1 MINGTSLLSTL
12 NELKIAV
19 DSGVHHASPQIR
31 EPLAILFPLTDNEG
45 ESPLPVAEVVSDKEW
60 FWDLIHKIALNESV
74 LWYRTAVKA
83 ILVHADPEGLVNIGV
98 KNANYVSRAQ
108 NFKELADAVRAR
120 GAGDYIRFTELV
132 DRFAVP
138 RSVGQVSIIQELM
151 LEAYEL
157 AESEKVISSIKN
169 LFEHDPVRFLPH
181 LRRLYYQ
188 AGLIKSFDFCRL
200 LHSGIPVLTANSPS
214 IKAIDLW
221 QEIYSVDMEYISRA
235 HEQFSSASTDPLS
248 QRAWLG
254 FRDFLN
260 VKIQHPSMTP
270 EITLGISS
278 TDWLTNESIS
288 NQIRSFANES
298 DNYYYAGLCR
308 FAQIQILREMVNA
321 WGGSKTA
328 FLGKVL
334 RNSAD
339 YCPMHLTSGE
349 LARKFVESFLITS
362 RLSPDSFAMNRFG
375 TQKFLRL
382 SYESRPFRISSKAMN
397 FLTRN
402 GSSPLLE
409 WQEAALTSWVAHGRQ
424 GLVSAATGTG
434 KSRLGIAAILEA
446 FEDGL
451 PVVLLTHRLAI
462 KGQWKK
468 DELMS
473 ISEADIHGYELADK
487 DRYFKLGENVVEL
500 SSEDHYNPYDPPI
513 ARPGR
518 VLIALDK
525 SLADR
530 THLLP
535 SGDQPGL
542 LVADEVHQ
550 FNDPTGAKIL
560 TGSFSRRLGMSATI
574 SGLEDYGLLPH
585 FGGVKVADYGL
596 GKATRDK
603 VVCEYNLLVI
613 RVPYMPVRGFG
624 VTYQNVNL
632 NSKTNIEEGLVTED
646 ELVAAEKKVALLLAS
661 LINAETGIPFG
672 EDENFDEVL
681 DRVILAKHPDFM
693 VPAKKYLRERNEYNR
708 LARQFKSQLSVLE
721 LLKSRINEYGK
732 TLVFSNTK
740 VQGKE
745 FRDELERLGVP
756 TTYIDSDTEQ
766 HGRKDA
772 FRALEKNLTK
782 ALVSPQILD
791 EGVNIPS
798 AQIGIFLGTGN
809 GKYRQIVQR
818 MGRVLRKKA
827 DSKEALIIVAVG
839 MYTREDPGIDG
850 ARVYPDSQFGIMKKF
865 ANAWKIVDYQ
875 NSLGLD
881 KALDDFLK
889 P

>member
-1 MINGTSLLSTL
+1 
-12 NELKIAV
+12 
-19 DSGVHHASPQIR
+19 
-31 EPLAILFPLTDNEG
+31 
-45 ESPLPVAEVVSDKEW
+45 
-60 FWDLIHKIALNESV
+60 
-74 LWYRTAVKA
+74 
-83 ILVHADPEGLVNIGV
+83 
-98 KNANYVSRAQ
+98 
-108 NFKELADAVRAR
+108 
-120 GAGDYIRFTELV
+120 
-132 DRFAVP
+132 
-138 RSVGQVSIIQELM
+138 
-151 LEAYEL
+151 
-157 AESEKVISSIKN
+157 
-169 LFEHDPVRFLPH
+169 
-181 LRRLYYQ
+181 
-188 AGLIKSFDFCRL
+188 
-200 LHSGIPVLTANSPS
+200 
-214 IKAIDLW
+214 
-221 QEIYSVDMEYISRA
+221 
-235 HEQFSSASTDPLS
+235 
-248 QRAWLG
+248 
-254 FRDFLN
+254 
-260 VKIQHPSMTP
+260 
-270 EITLGISS
+270 
-278 TDWLTNESIS
+278 
-288 NQIRSFANES
+288 
-298 DNYYYAGLCR
+298 
-308 FAQIQILREMVNA
+308 MVNA

-328 FLGKVL
+328 FLGKVV
-334 RNSAD
+334 RDSAN

-382 SYESRPFRISSKAMN
+382 SYESRPYRISSKAMN

-424 GLVSAATGTG
+424 GLISAATGTG
-434 KSRLGIAAILEA
+434 KSRLGIA
-446 FEDGL
+446 
-451 PVVLLTHRLAI
+451 
-462 KGQWKK
+462 
-468 DELMS
+468 
-473 ISEADIHGYELADK
+473 
-487 DRYFKLGENVVEL
+487 KLGENVVEL
-500 SSEDHYNPYDPPI
+500 SSEDHYNPNDPPV

-535 SGDQPGL
+535 SEDQPGL

-560 TGSFSRRLGMSATI
+560 KGSFSRRLGMSATI

-624 VTYQNVNL
+624 VTYQNVDL
-632 NSKTNIEEGLVTED
+632 ISKTNFVEGLVTED
-646 ELVAAEKKVALLLAS
+646 ELVAAEKKVTLLLES
-661 LINAETGIPFG
+661 LLNSETGIPFG

-693 VPAKKYLRERNEYNR
+693 APAKKYLRERNEYNR

-721 LLKSRINEYGK
+721 LLKSRINEHGK

-772 FRALEKNLTK
+772 FKALETNLTK

-791 EGVNIPS
+791 EGS
-798 AQIGIFLGTGN
+798 RL
-809 GKYRQIVQR
+809 
-818 MGRVLRKKA
+818 
-827 DSKEALIIVAVG
+827 
-839 MYTREDPGIDG
+839 
-850 ARVYPDSQFGIMKKF
+850 
-865 ANAWKIVDYQ
+865 
-875 NSLGLD
+875 
-881 KALDDFLK
+881 
-889 P
+889 